1 MTWLPHARRLSPRC
15 AKCSTI
21 GSGKR
26 APEANDGRW
35 HVRIDLAPF
44 GKTLPQDVPFGSID
58 EVQHFVGKYFGKKV
72 IKVKPNDPEVR
83 DEMAAP
89 S

>member
-1 MTWLPHARRLSPRC
+1 LRRSARHSL
-15 AKCSTI
+15 K
-21 GSGKR
+21 
-26 APEANDGRW
+26 
-35 HVRIDLAPF
+35 
-44 GKTLPQDVPFGSID
+44 DVPFGSID